1 MSPSFVYITC
11 GCSQCLL
18 YHFHAA
24 QNSLHGRK
32 LLLKFLVFLC
42 QPQHL
47 MRMQE
52 LVAKRSDY
60 PREHFGFDTDVRLEN
75 LFDTTSHAPWFP
87 RRVHMQQN
95 AISIHLLPLI

>member
-52 LVAKRSDY
+52 LVAKVQTIPGNILGLIQTYVLRTSSTQQVTRRGFLAGCICNRMRSRFTCC
-60 PREHFGFDTDVRLEN
+60 P
-75 LFDTTSHAPWFP
+75 
-87 RRVHMQQN
+87 
-95 AISIHLLPLI
+95 

>member
-1 MSPSFVYITC
+1 
-11 GCSQCLL
+11 
-18 YHFHAA
+18 
-24 QNSLHGRK
+24 
-32 LLLKFLVFLC
+32 
-42 QPQHL
+42 
-47 MRMQE
+47 MQE